1 MENKT
6 ETRFQRYYRLNKD
19 KMRRKRREYYYKNQ
33 EEERRKRKEY
43 YYLNREKELERNRE
57 YNKLNKEQNNEY
69 SRKYHQ
75 EHKEE
80 ISERK
85 KRYIKTE
92 RGRYCVKVKRHNR
105 RALLKGL
112 RILSVDVIQEV
123 YEDNIKKY
131 GTLTC
136 DLCFKPVEFGKD
148 TLEHFTPIVRGG
160 TNEKYNLGVAHKICN
175 SLKATKTLNEYLQ
188 KNEKIKKLKT

>member
-6 ETRFQRYYRLNKD
+6 ETRWQRYYRLNRD
-19 KMRRKRREYYYKNQ
+19 MLRQKRREYYQVYKV
-33 EEERRKRKEY
+33 EECEKRRKY
-43 YYLNREKELERNRE
+43 HILNREKELE
-57 YNKLNKEQNNEY
+57 YNKRYNKINKAERNEY

-75 EHKEE
+75 EHKNE

-85 KRYIKTE
+85 KKYIKTE
-92 RGRYCVKVKRHNR
+92 RGRYCVKVKRNNR

-112 RILSVDVIQEV
+112 TVLSVDMIQQV
-123 YEDNIKKY
+123 YERNIRKY

-148 TLEHFTPIVRGG
+148 TLEHFIPLSRGG
-160 TNEKYNLGVAHKICN
+160 TNEIENLGVAHKVCN
-175 SLKATKTLNEYLQ
+175 SSKATKTLDEYLI
-188 KNEKIKKLKT
+188 KIKKGDE